1 MGDER
6 RSPARGG
13 GAPNPHVGDFIR
25 EEFMEPTGL
34 TAYRLAKGLGITQ
47 THLSQILKGHVRVTA
62 EMALRLEAFFG
73 CSARMWLSMQNAHD
87 LTEARRKLGSEL
99 GKIER
104 WEGSVSDSNEAAVA

>member
-1 MGDER
+1 MDEER
-6 RSPARGG
+6 P
-13 GAPNPHVGDFIR
+13 PNPHVGDFIR

-47 THLSQILKGHVRVTA
+47 SHLSQILKGEVRITA

-87 LTEARRKLGSEL
+87 LTEARRKIGEEVA
-99 GKIER
+99 KIER
-104 WEGSVSDSNEAAVA
+104 WEGSGHEEPEVAVA